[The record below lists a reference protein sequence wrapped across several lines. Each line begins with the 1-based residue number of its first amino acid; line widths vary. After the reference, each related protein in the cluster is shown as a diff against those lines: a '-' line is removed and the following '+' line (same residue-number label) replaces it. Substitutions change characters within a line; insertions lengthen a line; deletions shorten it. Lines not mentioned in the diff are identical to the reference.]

1 MKTYVPDN
9 MGVPEDKDFLVG
21 ALDTLRV
28 AIAIFDKRDVL
39 VYCNEHYRYVY
50 RSFATIGEII
60 GLTFRDIVRIKAA
73 NGEIASDLVVKDVDA
88 WIEQRVAQHRNPTS
102 SRVVQRL
109 ADGRWIE
116 IKERPTGDGGVI
128 GLWADI
134 TGQKRSEMRL
144 EDAIQSTGDGFAV
157 WDQADRL
164 VLFNDKF
171 ARLHGRGE
179 TPLRAGET
187 FTEIMTRAMHEELF
201 RSDNP
206 KAWIAERVESH
217 ISPVKQSEV
226 EAHDGRWYLIKE
238 QRMREGG
245 VATVFSEITEL
256 KLKERDL
263 IERGKTLEHTVNELE
278 MVQAKLEEHAS
289 QAVEMAE
296 ALSTAKAVADSANQ
310 SKSEFLA
317 NMSHELR
324 APLNAVIGFSQ
335 ALEAGVAGDLADKQ
349 REYVADIRA
358 SGDHLLE
365 LINDV
370 LDLSKVELG
379 GMELS
384 DDAVDLGDTIRS
396 CVRIV
401 QGRMTGTHLEIKT
414 SGLIDLPLLRAD
426 ETKVRQILLNLLS
439 NAAKFTEADDKVS
452 VAAGMASGG
461 SIYLTVSDTG
471 IGMSKEELETALTM
485 FGQVETGMTGPSEGT
500 GLGLPLCKSL
510 IEGHGGDLHIE
521 SKSGVGTTVTVS
533 FPPDRVISAR
543 RNVA

>member
-1 MKTYVPDN
+1 
-9 MGVPEDKDFLVG
+9 
-21 ALDTLRV
+21 
-28 AIAIFDKRDVL
+28 
-39 VYCNEHYRYVY
+39 
-50 RSFATIGEII
+50 
-60 GLTFRDIVRIKAA
+60 
-73 NGEIASDLVVKDVDA
+73 
-88 WIEQRVAQHRNPTS
+88 
-102 SRVVQRL
+102 
-109 ADGRWIE
+109 
-116 IKERPTGDGGVI
+116 
-128 GLWADI
+128 
-134 TGQKRSEMRL
+134 
-144 EDAIQSTGDGFAV
+144 
-157 WDQADRL
+157 
-164 VLFNDKF
+164 
-171 ARLHGRGE
+171 
-179 TPLRAGET
+179 
-187 FTEIMTRAMHEELF
+187 
-201 RSDNP
+201 
-206 KAWIAERVESH
+206 
-217 ISPVKQSEV
+217 
-226 EAHDGRWYLIKE
+226 
-238 QRMREGG
+238 MREGG

-324 APLNAVIGFSQ
+324 TPLNAVIGFSQ
-335 ALEAGVAGDLADKQ
+335 ALEAGGAGDLADKQ

-401 QGRMTGTHLEIKT
+401 QGRMNGTHLEIKT

-510 IEGHGGDLHIE
+510 IEGHGGELHIE

>member
-1 MKTYVPDN
+1 MKTCVPDD
-9 MGVPEDKDFLVG
+9 MGVPEDMGILVG
-21 ALDTLRV
+21 ALDALRV
-28 AIAIFDKRDVL
+28 AIAIFDERDVL

-50 RSFATIGEII
+50 RSFATIDEIL
-60 GLTFRDIVRIKAA
+60 GLTFRDIVRIKAE
-73 NGEIASDLVVKDVDA
+73 NGEIAGDLVVQDLDA
-88 WIEQRVAQHRNPTS
+88 WVEQRVTQHRNPTS
-102 SRVVQRL
+102 SRIEQRL

-164 VLFNDKF
+164 VLFNDKY
-171 ARLHGRGE
+171 AELHNCGE
-179 TPLRAGET
+179 NTIEAGET
-187 FTEIMTRAMHEELF
+187 FAEVMTCVMAEGLF
-201 RSDNP
+201 RSEDP
-206 KAWIAERVESH
+206 KAWIAERVDSH
-217 ISPVKQSEV
+217 KSPVKQSEV

-238 QRMREGG
+238 RRMREGG
-245 VATVFSEITEL
+245 IATVFSEITEL

-263 IERGKTLEHTVNELE
+263 IERGKTLERTVNELE

-296 ALSTAKAVADSANQ
+296 ALFTAKAAAESANQ
-310 SKSEFLA
+310 TKSEFLA

-324 APLNAVIGFSQ
+324 TPLNAVIGFSQ
-335 ALEAGVAGDLADKQ
+335 ALEAGVAGELADKQ

-370 LDLSKVELG
+370 LDLSKIELG
-379 GMELS
+379 GLDLS
-384 DDAVDLGDTIRS
+384 DDTVDLGNTIRS
-396 CVRIV
+396 CVRLV
-401 QGRMTGTHLEIKT
+401 QGRMNGTRLEIET

-426 ETKVRQILLNLLS
+426 ERKVRQILLNLLS
-439 NAAKFTEADDKVS
+439 NAAKFTEAEDKVS
-452 VAAGMASGG
+452 IVAGVASSG
-461 SIYLTVSDTG
+461 SIYFTVSDTG
-471 IGMSKEELETALTM
+471 IGMSEKELEIAISM

-510 IEGHGGDLHIE
+510 IEGHGGKLRIE
-521 SKSGVGTTVTVS
+521 SEAGVGTAVTVS
-533 FPPDRVISAR
+533 FPPDRAISAR